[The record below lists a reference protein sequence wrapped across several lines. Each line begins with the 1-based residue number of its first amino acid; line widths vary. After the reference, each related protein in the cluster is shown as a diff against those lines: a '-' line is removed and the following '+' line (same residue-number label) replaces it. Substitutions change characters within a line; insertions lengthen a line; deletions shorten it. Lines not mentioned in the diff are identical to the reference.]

1 MYSSRHCSCY
11 MDSPPLLLV
20 HVQHCFSSLGYF
32 VYTGLVCW
40 DLTSLPQAFHPTH
53 SYAKFFFTT
62 LSNHT
67 HFNNTLPPLGLIG
80 CMHCFLNAELIKG
93 GPYVGPRADIWSLGV
108 LLYALLNGFL
118 PFDDDH
124 TPRLYQLIQVSVQS
138 AASHTHCTLQY
149 VRAYSNYVICPLCGH
164 PISES
169 LYWMLDQP
177 Y

>member
-1 MYSSRHCSCY
+1 MYSIA
-11 MDSPPLLLV
+11 
-20 HVQHCFSSLGYF
+20 LGYF

-169 LYWMLDQP
+169 LY
-177 Y
+177 